1 MGCGASRAVADERYA
16 VHPEPDWPDGAK
28 TGAGA
33 AAAAPAPAG
42 TPAKKAAKKSA
53 RFGPAVEQSP
63 GAPSS
68 APQPRARIAFEASA
82 EDGPTREKGSPAD
95 YRDRGASVHGESKL
109 ARTESASQMIERMI
123 ETAPD
128 GGTVFSADGAGRDG
142 KKKKL
147 STAKSM
153 HVKKR
158 DSITDASAQ
167 SREAS
172 FLKGQSDGLLAAG
185 AVAVEEQVFHEVVE
199 VSSRVDA
206 ELAADPTKLGAAIAS
221 LAKFVPR
228 FVVQSLELRVA
239 NPPLDGRRD
248 STAGS
253 GNPSRALASLRE
265 DAGSSP
271 TEGSMRS
278 GRSQSPSDPLRR
290 SGDSRRSGDDNSYR
304 RDEGGSSFGN
314 RRSSVERQNSSLQ
327 RRQGGSFSIGKNND
341 RSFRESSFARQQ
353 RRPSGSYGERR
364 QSGTFGGDRRPSG
377 SFRRPSGSFR
387 RPSGSFAMRRASFG
401 EGLGAG
407 PSTFVQK
414 AAAAKSFRRV
424 GSRAPPGMGDGG
436 PTSILDIES
445 AVDVSD
451 DRIAVVLFADIS
463 GFTALTS
470 ELSKKGAV
478 GTEELTLVINRV
490 FTSLI
495 EVTSSWRGD
504 VVKFAGDAMLVLFYD
519 DEGGAVDDDED
530 EEDEESLRKTTLCA
544 CRCALQLIS
553 AVSNT
558 DWLGNGDG
566 EEVHM
571 HGRHT
576 RRDRPPH
583 RRPPTPPPLPISL
596 PLSGP
601 PVDAHRDHERSRVQH
616 GRRRS
621 LLSVGDRRVRR
632 ADHATRAGDLRREA
646 RRVRPRA

>member
-16 VHPEPDWPDGAK
+16 VHPEPDWPDAK
-28 TGAGA
+28 NGGA
-33 AAAAPAPAG
+33 ANAPAPAPAG

-53 RFGPAVEQSP
+53 RFGANVEQSP

-109 ARTESASQMIERMI
+109 ARTESASQMIERMF

-290 SGDSRRSGDDNSYR
+290 SGDSRRSGDNDSYR

-387 RPSGSFAMRRASFG
+387 ARTTTRATRCAARRARR
-401 EGLGAG
+401 
-407 PSTFVQK
+407 TTRRR
-414 AAAAKSFRRV
+414 RRV
-424 GSRAPPGMGDGG
+424 GTVELGRESVITRFYVHNFTTPHCLRDRSQRCPPRGSRRPRPCRGG
-436 PTSILDIES
+436 GS
-445 AVDVSD
+445 
-451 DRIAVVLFADIS
+451 RRNW
-463 GFTALTS
+463 
-470 ELSKKGAV
+470 V
-478 GTEELTLVINRV
+478 GTGR
-490 FTSLI
+490 
-495 EVTSSWRGD
+495 
-504 VVKFAGDAMLVLFYD
+504 
-519 DEGGAVDDDED
+519 
-530 EEDEESLRKTTLCA
+530 
-544 CRCALQLIS
+544 S
-553 AVSNT
+553 A
-558 DWLGNGDG
+558 
-566 EEVHM
+566 
-571 HGRHT
+571 
-576 RRDRPPH
+576 RP
-583 RRPPTPPPLPISL
+583 
-596 PLSGP
+596 
-601 PVDAHRDHERSRVQH
+601 
-616 GRRRS
+616 
-621 LLSVGDRRVRR
+621 
-632 ADHATRAGDLRREA
+632 
-646 RRVRPRA
+646 

>member
-1 MGCGASRAVADERYA
+1 MGCGAEPRGSRRAVRRPPGARLARRQKRRRGGRRPRRRARRPRRRRRSRRASPPSSSRRARRRRHRSRARELPSTRR
-16 VHPEPDWPDGAK
+16 PR
-28 TGAGA
+28 T
-33 AAAAPAPAG
+33 
-42 TPAKKAAKKSA
+42 A
-53 RFGPAVEQSP
+53 R
-63 GAPSS
+63 
-68 APQPRARIAFEASA
+68 RARRAL
-82 EDGPTREKGSPAD
+82 PD
-95 YRDRGASVHGESKL
+95 YRDRGASVTASR
-109 ARTESASQMIERMI
+109 ARA
-123 ETAPD
+123 D
-128 GGTVFSADGAGRDG
+128 GVGVADDRADDRDGARRLHLSADGAGRDG

-221 LAKFVPR
+221 RKFVPR

-278 GRSQSPSDPLRR
+278 VARSRIRTR
-290 SGDSRRSGDDNSYR
+290 SAAAATAGAAATDNSYR
-304 RDEGGSSFGN
+304 RDEEAPRSATVAPPSNDRTRRCNGGRAVRSRSARTTTARSGNLRSRGSS
-314 RRSSVERQNSSLQ
+314 
-327 RRQGGSFSIGKNND
+327 
-341 RSFRESSFARQQ
+341 A
-353 RRPSGSYGERR
+353 PSGSYGERR

-424 GSRAPPGMGDGG
+424 GSRAPGD
-436 PTSILDIES
+436 
-445 AVDVSD
+445 
-451 DRIAVVLFADIS
+451 
-463 GFTALTS
+463 
-470 ELSKKGAV
+470 
-478 GTEELTLVINRV
+478 
-490 FTSLI
+490 
-495 EVTSSWRGD
+495 
-504 VVKFAGDAMLVLFYD
+504 
-519 DEGGAVDDDED
+519 
-530 EEDEESLRKTTLCA
+530 
-544 CRCALQLIS
+544 
-553 AVSNT
+553 
-558 DWLGNGDG
+558 
-566 EEVHM
+566 
-571 HGRHT
+571 
-576 RRDRPPH
+576 
-583 RRPPTPPPLPISL
+583 
-596 PLSGP
+596 
-601 PVDAHRDHERSRVQH
+601 
-616 GRRRS
+616 GRRRA
-621 LLSVGDRRVRR
+621 DEHPRHRVRGGR
-632 ADHATRAGDLRREA
+632 LRRPSPWCCSPTSRASLRSPRSSA
-646 RRVRPRA
+646 RRGRWAPRSSPS